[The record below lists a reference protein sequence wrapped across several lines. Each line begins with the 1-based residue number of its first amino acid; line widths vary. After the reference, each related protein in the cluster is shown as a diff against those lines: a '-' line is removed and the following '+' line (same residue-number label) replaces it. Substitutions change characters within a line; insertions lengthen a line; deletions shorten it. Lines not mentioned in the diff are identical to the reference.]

1 MKKII
6 KKISGAI
13 QVILVAPIQL
23 PGKFIHIIKYI
34 GLGLGIIESVI
45 TDKDEQVQNSE
56 EPDCKTT
63 PAQLL
68 SDGDDLVPPA
78 KESSESK
85 NVSGR
90 VIRYDLETGKEVSD
104 ETE

>member
-13 QVILVAPIQL
+13 QIILLAPVKL
-23 PGKFIHIIKYI
+23 PSKVLNVLKYI

-45 TDKDEQVQNSE
+45 VEEEEVASAAKNNSQAGPSNGLLNGAE
-56 EPDCKTT
+56 DDVVGAIRPPDRIVK
-63 PAQLL
+63 
-68 SDGDDLVPPA
+68 
-78 KESSESK
+78 
-85 NVSGR
+85 
-90 VIRYDLETGKEVSD
+90 YDLETGKEIID

>member
-13 QVILVAPIQL
+13 QVILLAPIQL

-45 TDKDEQVQNSE
+45 TDKDEQGQKGELPEDGTKPTIV
-56 EPDCKTT
+56 
-63 PAQLL
+63 L
-68 SDGDDLVPPA
+68 SDSGVF
-78 KESSESK
+78 ESSATRAAGVEK
-85 NVSGR
+85 APDRIVK
-90 VIRYDLETGKEVSD
+90 YDLETGKEVPD
-104 ETE
+104 EAE

>member
-13 QVILVAPIQL
+13 QVILLAPVRL
-23 PGKFIHIIKYI
+23 PSKVLHILKYI

-45 TDKDEQVQNSE
+45 VEDEESASADKNNAQARPSNGLVDGAEHDVVGAIKP
-56 EPDCKTT
+56 PDRIVK
-63 PAQLL
+63 
-68 SDGDDLVPPA
+68 
-78 KESSESK
+78 
-85 NVSGR
+85 
-90 VIRYDLETGKEVSD
+90 YDLETGKEVLD